1 VATTVLVTGA
11 TGFVGLHLVER
22 LLAAGARV
30 VGVSQHEPDALA
42 RRFLAGVPPAATFVC
57 GDVRDRDLLLAI
69 SRREHAD
76 RFVHAAAITPSPE
89 VERASPAAV
98 VDVNLTGTVAV
109 LEAARECRARRVVLL
124 SSSGLYG
131 PPDAADRL
139 VTEDAP
145 LQISGLYSI
154 CKLAGEHIG
163 RRYATLYGLSV
174 IAARVGTAYGP
185 MERPMPSRQG
195 MSEVHAL
202 LHAAIHNTAVSV
214 FGAGVRRDFCYA
226 DDVGEMLA
234 RLALAR
240 TLTWDTYNVG
250 SGAAHAVRDAAAHVA
265 QLFPGFAWRSVEDP
279 ACADVVVL
287 PAKARGALDCSR
299 AIRDLDYRPRYQLAT
314 GLAAYAAWLRAHALH
329 DNTRSG
335 RPLAADR

>member
-1 VATTVLVTGA
+1 VAATVLVTGA

-30 VGVSQHEPDALA
+30 VGVSKDEPDVLA
-42 RRFLAGVPPAATFVC
+42 RRFLAGAQPAATFVC

-69 SRREHAD
+69 SRREQAD
-76 RFVHAAAITPSPE
+76 RFVHAAAITPSAE
-89 VERASPAAV
+89 VERASPAAI

-109 LEAARECRARRVVLL
+109 LEAARECRARRVILL

-163 RRYATLYGLSV
+163 RRYATPYGLSV
-174 IAARVGTAYGP
+174 IAARVGTVYGP

-195 MSEVHAL
+195 MSEVYAL
-202 LHAAIHNTAVSV
+202 MHAAIHDTPVSV

-226 DDVGEMLA
+226 DDAGEMLRPA
-234 RLALAR
+234 RAR
-240 TLTWDTYNVG
+240 RH
-250 SGAAHAVRDAAAHVA
+250 AHLGHLQCR
-265 QLFPGFAWRSVEDP
+265 LGRR
-279 ACADVVVL
+279 
-287 PAKARGALDCSR
+287 ARGAGRRRARGAAVPGLRMAIGRGSGVRGRGGASR
-299 AIRDLDYRPRYQLAT
+299 ESPRGARLLPRDPRPGLPTPLSTGHRPRRLR
-314 GLAAYAAWLRAHALH
+314 GLVAGARAS
-329 DNTRSG
+329 R
-335 RPLAADR
+335 

>member
-1 VATTVLVTGA
+1 MATTVLVTGA
-11 TGFVGLHLVER
+11 TGCVGLHLVER

-163 RRYATLYGLSV
+163 RRYATPYGLSV
-174 IAARVGTAYGP
+174 IAARVGTVYGP

-195 MSEVHAL
+195 MSEVYAL
-202 LHAAIHNTAVSV
+202 MHAAIHNTPVSV
-214 FGAGVRRDFCYA
+214 FGAACAGTSATPTTSGRCSPGSRSPARSPGTPTMSARAPRTRCGTWPRR
-226 DDVGEMLA
+226 
-234 RLALAR
+234 
-240 TLTWDTYNVG
+240 
-250 SGAAHAVRDAAAHVA
+250 
-265 QLFPGFAWRSVEDP
+265 WRS
-279 ACADVVVL
+279 
-287 PAKARGALDCSR
+287 GSR
-299 AIRDLDYRPRYQLAT
+299 A
-314 GLAAYAAWLRAHALH
+314 LH
-329 DNTRSG
+329 GG
-335 RPLAADR
+335 R

>member
-1 VATTVLVTGA
+1 MAATVLVTGA

-30 VGVSQHEPDALA
+30 VGVSKDEPDVLA
-42 RRFLAGVPPAATFVC
+42 RRFLAGAQPAATFVC

-69 SRREHAD
+69 SRREQAD
-76 RFVHAAAITPSPE
+76 RFVHAAAITPSAE

-131 PPDAADRL
+131 PPDGADR
-139 VTEDAP
+139 VGTEDAP
-145 LQISGLYSI
+145 LQISGFHSI

-174 IAARVGTAYGP
+174 IAARVGTVYGP

-195 MSEVHAL
+195 MSEVYAL
-202 LHAAIHNTAVSV
+202 MHAAIHNTPVSV

-226 DDVGEMLA
+226 EDVGEMLA
-234 RLALAR
+234 RLALAGA
-240 TLTWDTYNVG
+240 LTWDTYNVG
-250 SGAAHAVRDAAAHVA
+250 SGAAHAVREVAAQVA
-265 QLFPGFAWRSVEDP
+265 QLFPGFAWQSVEDP
-279 ACADVVVL
+279 ASADVVVL
-287 PAKARGALDCSR
+287 PAKARAALDCSR
-299 AIRDLDYRPRYQLAT
+299 AIRDLDYRPRHHLAAC
-314 GLAAYAAWLRAHALH
+314 LAAYAAWLRAHALH
-329 DNTRSG
+329 DGTRSG